1 MDTVINIYNS
11 LRALYRTWKMAAK
24 PEGQV
29 VKLTSCFSGL
39 VDRQSSAIGQF
50 TDTQEYREAW
60 QASICSNSSG
70 ITVANWPKLAHS
82 KGRMKDH
89 VRAGVSPAVRKDL
102 WMLMSEVT
110 DTDSVLFAKAFG
122 EPADG
127 IVQHYECKLHG

>member
-1 MDTVINIYNS
+1 
-11 LRALYRTWKMAAK
+11 MAAK

-50 TDTQEYREAW
+50 TDTPEYREAW